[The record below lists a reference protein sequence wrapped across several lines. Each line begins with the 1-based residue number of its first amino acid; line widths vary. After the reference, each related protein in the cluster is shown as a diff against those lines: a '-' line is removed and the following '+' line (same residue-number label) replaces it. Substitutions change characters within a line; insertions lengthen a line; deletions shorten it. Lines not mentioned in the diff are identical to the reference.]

1 MFVVYEIATGK
12 PRSFGSVVANPLPDG
27 LAVKQLTE
35 AEAEGVRDGSLMFD
49 PATLTMIPVPPIE
62 EDEDAVSDN

>member
-35 AEAEGVRDGSLMFD
+35 AEADGLAIGALMFD

-62 EDEDAVSDN
+62 EDEDALPDN